1 MLTVTVYST
10 PNCVQC
16 RMTYVALDKAGI
28 GYTVVDVATNDNAR
42 EYVIDDLGY
51 SAAPVVVVDQDPDN
65 HWSGFR
71 REKIAALATHL
82 GDDNSAA
89 SAATSPNR

>member
-10 PNCVQC
+10 GPSCMQC
-16 RMTYVALDKAGI
+16 KMTYRALDQAGI
-28 GYTVVDVATNDNAR
+28 GYTVVDVTQNPAAR
-42 EYVIDDLGY
+42 EYVMDELGH
-51 SAAPVVVVDQDPDN
+51 STAPVVVVNQDPDH

-82 GDDNSAA
+82 NDV
-89 SAATSPNR
+89 

>member
-10 PNCVQC
+10 GPGCMQC
-16 RMTYVALDKAGI
+16 KMTYRALDQAGI
-28 GYTVVDVATNDNAR
+28 GYTVVDVTDNPAAR
-42 EYVIDDLGY
+42 EYVMDELGH
-51 SAAPVVVVDQDPDN
+51 STAPVVVVDQDLDH

-82 GDDNSAA
+82 NDV
-89 SAATSPNR
+89 